1 MTSAINEAIFHLPK
15 RAESSARPKLIQTF
29 VDIGPLFSLLS
40 GVDHQILYGRR
51 GTGKTHVLNY
61 LANNKEKNGDAVV
74 VIDLRNIGSSSGLY
88 SDPSVPLPARA
99 THLLIDTLLA
109 IHAGLFEFF
118 VDLAEEL
125 DLSQSGPAL
134 DRLADAITEV
144 KVVGNVETVNSQSR
158 SREQK
163 NETRFSF
170 SASSNPSAS
179 LGVNDQKSD
188 NDSQQSTT
196 SRSGH
201 EQLYVNFGTAG
212 SAFRKIVSCLNGRQL
227 WVLLDEWS
235 SIPLDLQPYLA
246 DLIRRSLLPIQGITV
261 KIAAIEHRT
270 SLIIHRKSGDYIGI
284 EPGTDASI
292 DVNLDD
298 FMVFDNDSS
307 RSQDFFKKLLAQH
320 ILSAADGTS
329 FENNIPRNTTQ
340 IINETFTEKRA
351 LEEFVR
357 SCEGVP
363 RDGINIIS
371 LAAQKAIDK
380 KISVDNIRTA
390 AAIWYQRDKEKA
402 IISNDLASALL
413 HWIID
418 TVIGKRKARAF
429 LFRIDENSK
438 LIDSLYDSRVI
449 HILKRSISSNDQ
461 PGVRYDV
468 YKLDYGCY
476 VNLLNTTKA
485 PQGLLPIDAESE
497 DENSKEQYIE
507 VPPDDY
513 RSIRRAILKIDD
525 FIKSNQ
531 EK

>member
-1 MTSAINEAIFHLPK
+1 MTSAINKAIFRLPK
-15 RAESSARPKLIQTF
+15 RAEASARPKLIQTF

-61 LANNKEKNGDAVV
+61 LADKREHDGDAVV
-74 VIDLRNIGSSSGLY
+74 VTDLRNIGSSAGLY
-88 SDPSVPLPARA
+88 ADASVPLPERA
-99 THLLIDTLLA
+99 TRLLVDTLLS
-109 IHAGLFEFF
+109 IHSSLYEFF

-144 KVVGNVETVNSQSR
+144 KVVGNVETTKSESH

-163 NETRFSF
+163 SGTRFALNAS
-170 SASSNPSAS
+170 SSPSATLDTNDHRASSNTE
-179 LGVNDQKSD
+179 KS
-188 NDSQQSTT
+188 TI

-201 EQLYVNFGTAG
+201 EQLYVNFGATG
-212 SAFRKIVSCLNGRQL
+212 SAFRDIVSWMKGRHL

-246 DLIRRSLLPIQGITV
+246 DLIRRSLFSVQGITV
-261 KIAAIEHRT
+261 KIAAIEHR
-270 SLIIHRKSGDYIGI
+270 SALMIYRGKGDYIGI
-284 EPGTDASI
+284 EAGADASA

-307 RSQDFFKKLLAQH
+307 KSQEFFQELLAQH
-320 ILSAADGTS
+320 ILSAASDIGV
-329 FENNIPRNTTQ
+329 ENELPQNSAQLIS
-340 IINETFTEKRA
+340 EVFTEKRA

-371 LAAQKAIDK
+371 LAAQKAIDN
-380 KISVDNIRTA
+380 KISVNHVRA
-390 AAIWYQRDKEKA
+390 AANSWYQRDKEKA
-402 IISNDLASALL
+402 VSSNTVASDLL

-418 TVIGKRKARAF
+418 IVIGERKARAF
-429 LFRIDENSK
+429 LLKADGDSQ
-438 LIDSLYDSRVI
+438 LVDSLYDARVL
-449 HILKRSISSNDQ
+449 HILKRSVSSHDQ

-476 VNLLNTTKA
+476 VNLLSTTKA
-485 PQGLLPIDAESE
+485 PQGLLPFDGDS
-497 DENSKEQYIE
+497 SGQYIE

-513 RSIRRAILKIDD
+513 RSIRRAILNLNEFLGSDQG
-525 FIKSNQ
+525 S
-531 EK
+531 